1 VVLHAAAEGVNRS
14 RSGMKSLLVVASLTL
29 ATVSAVAG
37 QSTALCAAA
46 KKQVEAD
53 PQLGVAVA
61 TAFGK
66 TTFSGT
72 GEDCVYPL
80 KSLHYATADVLI
92 AQPGEPGQ
100 ACHGCEAL
108 LSAYVFRR
116 LDGGLKLVRVYR
128 KFAELGTFGAVGD
141 ISAVELGGDDG
152 MAIES
157 GGTFQGYSSTAVD
170 FYAFRAG
177 QLISLTNTPIIVAAD
192 NGGAQVDPTKT
203 IEVTGKWSVDP
214 TDKTA
219 LVVDYKIKANGA
231 ERAERVVWRLQG
243 KSLVLSSGHV
253 PPEVSEASGG
263 G

>member
-1 VVLHAAAEGVNRS
+1 MVLHAAAEGVSRR
-14 RSGMKSLLVVASLTL
+14 RSGIKSLLVVASLTL

-53 PQLGVAVA
+53 PRLAVAVA
-61 TAFGK
+61 AAFGK
-66 TTFSGT
+66 ATFSGA

-80 KSLHYATADVLI
+80 KVPHYATADVLI

-100 ACHGCEAL
+100 ACHGCGAP
-108 LSAYVFRR
+108 LSAFVLRR

-128 KFAELGTFGAVGD
+128 KFAALGTFGAVGD

-157 GGTFQGYSSTAVD
+157 GGTFQGYSFTAVD

-177 QLISLTNTPIIVAAD
+177 QLVSLSNAAIIVAAD
-192 NGGAQVDPTKT
+192 NGGAEVDPTKT
-203 IEVTGKWSVDP
+203 IEVTAKWFVDP
-214 TDKTA
+214 ADKTA

-231 ERAERVVWRLQG
+231 ERVEHVVWRPLG
-243 KSLVLSSGHV
+243 KSLVLSSGSV
-253 PPEVSEASGG
+253 PPEVSAVSGG